1 MAQEYEDF
9 REILSLIPPRFL
21 NPNGVHHISVDS
33 QRINISQL
41 RGWLADCDA
50 YHGEECNSLLKV
62 QSTNI
67 APSIALIDVQQLCL
81 VAITTHVKY
90 VALSYVWGQI
100 AGTLMAT
107 TQNLKHLC
115 IPGYLEIPETKSRIP
130 RTILDAMAVSRM
142 MGIDYL
148 WVDRLCIVQD
158 NSHHFNEQLQ
168 QMASIYANSCFTII
182 AADGQDANHGLRGI
196 GGQALPRA
204 YKQPFYE
211 FSPTIKLLQTPD
223 TESKMNPPSWY
234 TRAWTFQ
241 ERAVSRK
248 TLVFI
253 NDTVYWQCR
262 SRTWYEGVAVTQE
275 SGAWLR
281 NEDPSRWPFHAL
293 RLYPWPDLQQ
303 YTDLVCGYNSR
314 SLSFESDALKAF
326 TAIINAMTG
335 SFRNG
340 FLFGIPEFFFDI
352 GLLWTTHYPL
362 KRRKCFPSWSWLG
375 WSGEIDFV
383 MEDAWRP
390 EWWKSPPLDVFPIIE
405 WRKMCNEGQ
414 SHVRIDNS
422 YSIFKGLAH
431 DSEAPLPEGWIRIGQ
446 KFLHPS
452 IQGKN
457 YSFPFPILTNLRTPS
472 SEIWSPLLFFRTKK
486 CTMFVGNSQEFKGFR
501 QPAFGTCLVIEL
513 NDGSGVRSGLIES
526 LFTTENDYAR
536 GDQCEL
542 IAISVA
548 SAKSKGLTRP
558 YLFQEMDTFS
568 EIKYLEPYDFYNVL
582 WIEWQGG
589 IAYRKALGR
598 VFKDAWE
605 RQDLVETDIVLG

>member
-1 MAQEYEDF
+1 
-9 REILSLIPPRFL
+9 
-21 NPNGVHHISVDS
+21 
-33 QRINISQL
+33 
-41 RGWLADCDA
+41 
-50 YHGEECNSLLKV
+50 
-62 QSTNI
+62 
-67 APSIALIDVQQLCL
+67 
-81 VAITTHVKY
+81 
-90 VALSYVWGQI
+90 
-100 AGTLMAT
+100 
-107 TQNLKHLC
+107 
-115 IPGYLEIPETKSRIP
+115 
-130 RTILDAMAVSRM
+130 
-142 MGIDYL
+142 
-148 WVDRLCIVQD
+148 
-158 NSHHFNEQLQ
+158 
-168 QMASIYANSCFTII
+168 
-182 AADGQDANHGLRGI
+182 
-196 GGQALPRA
+196 
-204 YKQPFYE
+204 
-211 FSPTIKLLQTPD
+211 
-223 TESKMNPPSWY
+223 
-234 TRAWTFQ
+234 
-241 ERAVSRK
+241 
-248 TLVFI
+248 
-253 NDTVYWQCR
+253 VYWQCR
-262 SRTWYEGVAVTQE
+262 LNTWKEEVQATPE
-275 SGAWLR
+275 SGAWGSIRQLSTWP
-281 NEDPSRWPFHAL
+281 NYALTSRS
-293 RLYPWPDLQQ
+293 YPDLRQ
-303 YTDLVCGYNSR
+303 YFLLVQGYNKR
-314 SLSFESDALKAF
+314 NLSFEGDALNAF
-326 TAIINAMTG
+326 TAIITVMSR

-340 FLFGIPEFFFDI
+340 FHFGVPEFLFDI
-352 GLLWTTHYPL
+352 GLLWTANGPL
-362 KRRKCFPSWSWLG
+362 KRRKDFPSWSWLG